1 MTLFKL
7 GSYVRLHS
15 HSIAIYEG
23 YKHVNLVQIIPV
35 VIEIHGVELCS
46 SHPCSV
52 SMSFLATGTQLCVL
66 MQLTIYVAI

>member
-15 HSIAIYEG
+15 HSIYEG

-35 VIEIHGVELCS
+35 VLIEIHGVELSS
-46 SHPCSV
+46 SHPCGV
-52 SMSFLATGTQLCVL
+52 SMSFLATCTQLCVL
-66 MQLTIYVAI
+66 IQLTIYVAI

>member
-7 GSYVRLHS
+7 GSYVSLHS
-15 HSIAIYEG
+15 HSIYEG

-35 VIEIHGVELCS
+35 VIEIRGVELSS

-66 MQLTIYVAI
+66 IQLTIYVAI